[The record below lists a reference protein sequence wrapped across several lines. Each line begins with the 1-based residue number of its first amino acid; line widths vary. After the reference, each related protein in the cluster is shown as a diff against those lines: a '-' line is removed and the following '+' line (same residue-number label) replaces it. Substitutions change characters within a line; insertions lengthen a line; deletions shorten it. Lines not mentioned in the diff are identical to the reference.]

1 MSGESS
7 VSLNMPRLVPQRQGE
22 CESQGKSRVPNSAIS
37 TLGPERTRGRNSRL
51 GALASEPTSHTQEE
65 WELKER

>member
-1 MSGESS
+1 MPGESS
-7 VSLNMPRLVPQRQGE
+7 VSLNMPRLVPQQQGE
-22 CESQGKSRVPNSAIS
+22 CEFARRVTSPQFSHLDPWTKRI
-37 TLGPERTRGRNSRL
+37 RGRKSRL